1 MRDYEAVIILD
12 PRLDEAS
19 SKEAIERFT
28 KLVQAKGEVTKVD
41 SWGRRRLAYEIDHK
55 PEGVY
60 HLLTFAAEP
69 ATLDEVSRVLKI
81 TDGVMRHMAVR
92 RVKGA
97 STRPP
102 EPGPEVPVATAASTS
117 QDSEPESTA

>member
-41 SWGRRRLAYEIDHK
+41 SWGRRRLAYEINHLS
-55 PEGVY
+55 EGFYLVAKFKADQTV
-60 HLLTFAAEP
+60 LEE
-69 ATLDEVSRVLKI
+69 LDRLFKI
-81 TDGVMRHMAVR
+81 GEEYVR
-92 RVKGA
+92 AKIVRI
-97 STRPP
+97 S
-102 EPGPEVPVATAASTS
+102 
-117 QDSEPESTA
+117 

>member
-41 SWGRRRLAYEIDHK
+41 SWGRRRLAYEINHLS
-55 PEGVY
+55 EGFYLVAK
-60 HLLTFAAEP
+60 FKAEP
-69 ATLDEVSRVLKI
+69 TLLEELDRLFKI
-81 TDGVMRHMAVR
+81 GEEYVR
-92 RVKGA
+92 AKIVRI
-97 STRPP
+97 S
-102 EPGPEVPVATAASTS
+102 
-117 QDSEPESTA
+117 